1 MTDGLA
7 KSATALMKYLAVYL
21 LIGFLTTTAIA
32 QTTLTGTVKDA
43 IGKPLPFASIALL
56 NAKDSSLA
64 KGGITSESGTY
75 ELTGI
80 RSGRYVVAAT
90 SIGYKSTKTAVFDVA
105 TTPAEAPALTLSEST
120 KTLNEVTV
128 VTKKPFVEQEIDR
141 MVINV
146 AGSIIGSGSTALEVL
161 EKAPGVT
168 VDRQNDALQ
177 LRGKDGVI
185 VQIDGKQTYLS
196 MQDVVNMLKSMSSD
210 NIEKIELIT
219 NPGARYDASGNS
231 GIINIRLKKNNNVGT
246 NGLASLAGGS
256 GRFDRERGSLQLN
269 HREAKL
275 NLFGNYSMNRGG
287 NYFDFT
293 TDRDQPAQGDGTGPN
308 ADLTKRNFVQQ
319 ETYLKFRDVGQ
330 NVKAGVD
337 YMPTKNTTMGVAW
350 TAFWT
355 SHDEQGMADAF
366 FRRGA
371 SQPLYLQTET
381 AKNITTL
388 ASNQLGN
395 LNFQHTFGATGGQLN
410 VDVDLGHYQRQ
421 FTNSLVTTT
430 TLATD
435 GAAHPIALLDNQ
447 MPTTVDIR
455 TAKADYSRTL
465 PNKWKLET
473 GLKSASVRTDNNVTI
488 QTGVTD
494 NVTVD
499 PSQSNHFQYT
509 EQVNAGYVSVS
520 GKWGA
525 KTDVQVG
532 LRAEHTHSEGNSL
545 TQNSVVQRDYLNIFP
560 SLFIS
565 RPVAK
570 NQTMTLSYS
579 YRIDRPNY
587 QNLNP
592 ARSFVDPYAFSQG
605 NPYLKPQYTHSLELR
620 HGFNGKVFTS
630 LGASFTSDLIF
641 SVSYPL
647 DGNKAYLISQNI
659 GQSQGYN
666 LTVSFPVTL
675 TKGWTMQT
683 TLMGYYNQ
691 FDYTYQDTPLT
702 LRQISGRLNSSSA
715 IVLGKGWTAEFSG
728 RVSTPGVMA
737 VWTVPWLGSM
747 DAGFQKTV
755 NARLKVKLS
764 VQDLLHTNR
773 TIGTINVPTSI
784 QHFRYSLDTR
794 IALLNLSYTFGN
806 QKLKAARQRKTAA
819 EEEMQRAN

>member
-1 MTDGLA
+1 MKPIHNFLLLVSLVTSLA
-7 KSATALMKYLAVYL
+7 TLSA
-21 LIGFLTTTAIA
+21 A
-32 QTTLTGTVKDA
+32 QTTISGSVRDATV
-43 IGKPLPFASIALL
+43 KPLPFCSIALL
-56 NAKDSSLA
+56 NARDSSLV
-64 KGGITSESGTY
+64 KGTISLESGVYSFENIKPGQYRLMASAVGYAPTRTKAF
-75 ELTGI
+75 E
-80 RSGRYVVAAT
+80 VA
-90 SIGYKSTKTAVFDVA
+90 STPVA
-105 TTPAEAPALTLSEST
+105 IPAIVLSEAT
-120 KTLNEVTV
+120 KTLQEVNV
-128 VTKKPFVEQEIDR
+128 ITKKPFVEQEIDR
-141 MVINV
+141 TVINV
-146 AGSIIGSGSTALEVL
+146 AGSIIASGSTALEVL

-196 MQDVVNMLKSMSSD
+196 MQDVVNMLKNMSSD

-231 GIINIRLKKNNNVGT
+231 GIINIRLKKNINVGT
-246 NGLASLAGGS
+246 NGMASLAGGS

-269 HREAKL
+269 HREEKV
-275 NLFGNYSMNRGG
+275 NVFGNYSLNRGG
-287 NYFDFT
+287 NYFDFK
-293 TDRDQPAQGDGTGPN
+293 TDRDQPAQGDGTGPT
-308 ADLTKRNFVQQ
+308 ADLTQRNFVQQ
-319 ETYLKFRDVGQ
+319 DTYLKFKDLGQ
-330 NVKAGVD
+330 NAKAGLD
-337 YMPTKNTTMGVAW
+337 YMPTKNTTIGVAW
-350 TAFWT
+350 TAFW
-355 SHDEQGMADAF
+355 SDHNEQGQANAL
-366 FRRGA
+366 FRRGVN
-371 SQPLYLQTET
+371 QPLYLQTET
-381 AKNITTL
+381 EKNIATV

-421 FTNSLVTTT
+421 FANTLVTTT

-435 GAAHPIALLDNQ
+435 GAAHPVALLDNR

-465 PNKWKLET
+465 PNKWKLEA
-473 GLKSASVRTDNNVTI
+473 GLKSASVSTDNNVTI
-488 QTGVTD
+488 QTGTPEASQ
-494 NVTVD
+494 VD
-499 PSQSNHFQYT
+499 PKQSNHFQYT
-509 EQVNAGYVSVS
+509 EQVNAGYMSMS

-525 KTDVQVG
+525 KTDVQLG
-532 LRAEHTHSEGNSL
+532 LRAEHTHSEGNSITL
-545 TQNSVVQRDYLNIFP
+545 NNSVRRDYLNFFP

-605 NPYLKPQYTHSLELR
+605 NPYLKPQYTHSLELK

-675 TKGWTMQT
+675 TRGWTMQT

-702 LRQISGRLNSSSA
+702 LRQISGRLNGSSA
-715 IVLGKGWTAEFSG
+715 IVLGKGWTGEFSG

-747 DAGFQKTV
+747 DAGLQKTV
-755 NARLKVKLS
+755 NAKLKVKLS
-764 VQDLLHTNR
+764 VQDLLHTNLV
-773 TIGTINVPTSI
+773 IGTINVPTSI
-784 QHFRYSLDTR
+784 QHFRIGLDTR
-794 IALLNLSYTFGN
+794 VALVNVSYTFGN
-806 QKLKAARQRKTAA
+806 QKVKAARQRRTAA